1 MKVFY
6 SAKPAAERLAQIS
19 MMAIMMVAMMF
30 SGCSKSDDDPEPP
43 KNDSIP
49 LVVDITFNFGPD
61 ISQRPMTR
69 ATLTELNMTDLW
81 IFDYMGDELKGTTHQ
96 QSTDDDFG
104 CPTLSLE
111 YGEHTFY
118 FVASRG
124 VDPVVDTS
132 AKTITW
138 GSVRDTF
145 RSSLSLNVQPKSGG
159 NVNVVL
165 NRCVGRLKIAATD
178 VVPDNA
184 AEIAITPSTWYY
196 GLNYATGAATASASS
211 TIAVNIPS
219 SYIGTQNLI
228 VSVYTISGS
237 EAWQTDVTAALLA
250 GDESVIG
257 SVTIQNVPIHTNHIT
272 SYQGGIVG
280 AGRNINITG
289 DDEWVEDEPVNW

>member
-1 MKVFY
+1 M
-6 SAKPAAERLAQIS
+6 I
-19 MMAIMMVAMMF
+19 VAMMF
-30 SGCSKSDDDPEPP
+30 SGCSKSDDEPEQP

-49 LVVDITFNFGPD
+49 LMVEITFNFGPD
-61 ISQRPMTR
+61 ISQHPMTR

-81 IFDYMGDELKGTTHQ
+81 IFDYMGEELKGTTHQ
-96 QSTDDDFG
+96 TSTDDAFG
-104 CPTLSLE
+104 RPTLSLD

-145 RSSLSLNVQPKSGG
+145 MSSLSLNVQPKSGG

-165 NRCVGRLKIAATD
+165 NRCVGRLKISATD

-184 AEIAITPSTWYY
+184 AKFTITPSTWYY

-211 TIAVNIPS
+211 AIAVNIPS

-257 SVTIQNVPIHTNHIT
+257 SVTIPNVPIQTNHIT
-272 SYQGGIVG
+272 TYQGGIVG
-280 AGRNINITG
+280 AGRNVNITG
-289 DDEWVEDEPVNW
+289 DDEWVEDEPVTW

>member
-6 SAKPAAERLAQIS
+6 SAKPAAQRLAQFS
-19 MMAIMMVAMMF
+19 MVATMIVAMMF
-30 SGCSKSDDDPEPP
+30 SGCSKSDDEPEQP

-49 LVVDITFNFGPD
+49 LMVEITFNFGPD

-69 ATLTELNMTDLW
+69 ATLTELTMTDLW

-96 QSTDDDFG
+96 QSTDDAFG
-104 CPTLSLE
+104 RPTLSLE

-124 VDPVVDTS
+124 VDPVVNTS

-165 NRCVGRLKIAATD
+165 NRCVGRLKISATD

-184 AEIAITPSTWYY
+184 AKFTITPSTWYY

-211 TIAVNIPS
+211 AIAVNIPS

-257 SVTIQNVPIHTNHIT
+257 SVTIPNVPIHTNHIT

>member
-1 MKVFY
+1 MK
-6 SAKPAAERLAQIS
+6 KL
-19 MMAIMMVAMMF
+19 MMAVAGALILAGCNQEEEVAEPATDGTTEVRF
-30 SGCSKSDDDPEPP
+30 SINELDVTTEPM
-43 KNDSIP
+43 S
-49 LVVDITFNFGPD
+49 
-61 ISQRPMTR
+61 TR
-69 ATLTELNMTDLW
+69 TTVTDANMTDLW
-81 IFDYMGDELKGTTHQ
+81 LLAYSADTLAAQVHQSATDAAFGTFSLKLKHGTY
-96 QSTDDDFG
+96 S
-104 CPTLSLE
+104 
-111 YGEHTFY
+111 FY
-118 FVASRG
+118 VVASRG
-124 VDPVVDTS
+124 VSPVLDTT
-132 AKTITW
+132 AQTITW

-145 RSSLSLNVQPKSGG
+145 MASLSLNVQPKSGG
-159 NVNVVL
+159 TKNVVL

-184 AEIAITPSTWYY
+184 AKFTITPSTWYY

>member
-6 SAKPAAERLAQIS
+6 SAKPAAQRLAQFS
-19 MMAIMMVAMMF
+19 MVATMIVAMMF
-30 SGCSKSDDDPEPP
+30 SGCSKSDDEPEQP

-49 LVVDITFNFGPD
+49 LMVEITFNFGPD
-61 ISQRPMTR
+61 ISQHPMTR

-81 IFDYMGDELKGTTHQ
+81 IFDYMGEELKGTTYQ
-96 QSTDDDFG
+96 QSTDDAFG
-104 CPTLSLE
+104 RPTLSLE

-165 NRCVGRLKIAATD
+165 NRCVGRLKISATD

-184 AEIAITPSTWYY
+184 AKFTITPSTWYY

-211 TIAVNIPS
+211 AIAVNIPS

-257 SVTIQNVPIHTNHIT
+257 SVTIPNVPIQTNHIT
-272 SYQGGIVG
+272 TYQGGIVG
-280 AGRNINITG
+280 AGRNVNITG
-289 DDEWVEDEPVNW
+289 DDEWVEDEPVTW